1 MKIAIGSDHG
11 GLELKK
17 AIIAKYKDAEFL
29 DLGPETADPCDYPD
43 YADAVAETV
52 ALGEADFGVLVC
64 TTGMGVS
71 MAANK
76 FQGVRAALCRDEK
89 DATLARAHNG
99 ANVLCLGQDRTKPA
113 AAVKILA
120 AFIST
125 AVDKASRHARRRAKL
140 ERAMRLSDFSLL
152 AQADPEVYAAVKAQ
166 AEALGAVGA
175 FKTDAGEWKALVFA
189 GKMPFDPKG
198 TYLIFR

>member
-11 GLELKK
+11 GFELKK

-29 DLGPETADPCDYPD
+29 DLGPETADSCDYPD

-64 TTGMGVS
+64 TTGMGVT

-113 AAVKILA
+113 AAPR
-120 AFIST
+120 S
-125 AVDKASRHARRRAKL
+125 SRPSSRRRSTPPAAT
-140 ERAMRLSDFSLL
+140 RA
-152 AQADPEVYAAVKAQ
+152 AAPSSSARSV
-166 AEALGAVGA
+166 
-175 FKTDAGEWKALVFA
+175 
-189 GKMPFDPKG
+189 
-198 TYLIFR
+198 